1 MIKRGK
7 KGAFAISLIPIF
19 ILAILEFL
27 RDFYWTEQVFFWIK
41 ILFLLLIIM
50 PVLPSIMARFVSKVR
65 NSKWLAD
72 VSNLMPIYYGFVIML
87 ISFNRDILPQ
97 TSRWDISMTGL
108 GVAIAALGIALFMQ
122 QKQEPFFDEL
132 RRTTLDLHDDT
143 KVLHNKLDKLEKSLR
158 KNQATK
164 TGKKK

>member
-7 KGAFAISLIPIF
+7 KGAFAIALTPIF
-19 ILAILEFL
+19 ILAILEIL
-27 RDFYWTEQVFFWIK
+27 RDFYWTEQVFFWIR
-41 ILFLLLIIM
+41 ILFLLLITI
-50 PVLPSIMARFVSKVR
+50 PALLGIMATFVSKVR
-65 NSKWLAD
+65 KSKWLAAI
-72 VSNLMPIYYGFVIML
+72 SALMPIYYGFVIML

-108 GVAIAALGIALFMQ
+108 GVAIAALGIFLFMQ

-132 RRTTLDLHDDT
+132 RRTTLDLNDNT
-143 KVLHNKLDKLEKSLR
+143 KVLHNKLDKLEKALR

-164 TGKKK
+164 TRKKK